1 VVVVVGVTLPVAVQL
16 MPGLVMVVLL
26 ATVVVLAPLLLL
38 LPPPFSRPPVLRLRG
53 HGLRR
58 RSSGGR
64 AFLALPGT

>member
-1 VVVVVGVTLPVAVQL
+1 
-16 MPGLVMVVLL
+16 MVLL